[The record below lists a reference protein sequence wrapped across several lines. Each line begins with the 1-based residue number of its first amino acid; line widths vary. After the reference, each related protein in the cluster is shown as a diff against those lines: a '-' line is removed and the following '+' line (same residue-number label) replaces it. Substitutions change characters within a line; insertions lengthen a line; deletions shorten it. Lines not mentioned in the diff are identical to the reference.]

1 MISDYHVE
9 VEKVPTKPGC
19 WDYLNVK
26 ILNKGKQIGF
36 YQRNYS
42 IFFDTFCPFEQNGKT
57 YALYSKD
64 YTGTRVMSLPD
75 CVDIC
80 GEERNGNGFCPMEFY
95 VPEGSKGQYGFVSGC
110 VWGDDHS
117 DKLQFLDLSQIEQ
130 GIFKREDRFG
140 YVELPSSLELKECV
154 DIVDFNEKDPI
165 DVWVNI
171 IEEKHYRLNDTRE
184 NIAWIKLVDEL
195 VIGDQMVKLIDY
207 LNEKYCK
214 KCGYYLKPRTYHKET
229 IKEDGTKEM
238 VECEFENDELV
249 CKCPMSFLRL

>member
-1 MISDYHVE
+1 MKKLSQYTVE

-26 ILNKGKQIGF
+26 IFYKEKQIGS

-42 IFFDTFCPFEQNGKT
+42 TFFNTFCPFEQNGKT

-75 CVDIC
+75 CVDVC
-80 GEERNGNGFCPMEFY
+80 GEERDGYGFCPMEFY
-95 VPEGSKGQYGFVSGC
+95 VPKESNGQYGFVSGC

-117 DKLQFLDLSQIEQ
+117 DKLQFLDLSQIGQ

-140 YVELPSSLELKECV
+140 YVELPSSLELKDCV
-154 DIVDFNEKDPI
+154 EIIDYNEKDPI

-195 VIGDQMVKLIDY
+195 VMGGQMVKLIDY

-214 KCGYYLKPRTYHKET
+214 KCGYYLKPRTYLKQIVKEDATKET
-229 IKEDGTKEM
+229 
-238 VECEFENDELV
+238 VECSFENDELL
-249 CKCPMSFLRL
+249 CKCEK